1 MNKQTEGVVVF
12 KSMPDESFRF
22 RVEQQQQAQDVSYW
36 KVWLENKTSKK
47 QW

>member
-1 MNKQTEGVVVF
+1 MNKQTEGFTVF

-22 RVEQQQQAQDVSYW
+22 RVEQQQQDQDPSGW